1 MSRALMVSAALSL
14 GLLTV
19 MASPGHSSTLTGP
32 NWVSTPDGLVGVEQ
46 TVIIKATR
54 SAGQVATVTF
64 DNDDA
69 GTNAGQAFVNP
80 QGFAYL
86 PWTPNLPGTW
96 KISALVGGET
106 VDTAAI
112 TVAGMPTSTVLLV
125 PGSVARN
132 QQTSLLAEVS
142 ALGGS
147 ITPSGTIS
155 VRDQTNSI
163 VGTGALRPTGIS
175 GLASAEISWTP
186 VSGPIQLT
194 AFYIPAT
201 SAFVT
206 STSLTQTPIVGGSQA
221 VSLRLPPTS
230 YVGVPETIAAVIQP
244 SFQSSLGGS
253 VGFSLSIDGFE
264 FYPMGGSQPAGTGIG
279 TTRWTPTQA
288 GIQTIKVA
296 YASADFA
303 VNGTDAQAINVLPA
317 PTLDSITVT
326 PTGSTAWTSGN
337 VGTMDQGT
345 SLQLVPTSASGHT
358 VTLSTDGPC
367 ALRADKLTLL
377 GPGLC
382 TVAAESL
389 GDGGSLAP
397 TDASYT
403 ITVRPN
409 TP

>member
-1 MSRALMVSAALSL
+1 MSRALMASAALSL
-14 GLLTV
+14 GLLAV
-19 MASPGHSSTLTGP
+19 MASPGHSSTLTGQ
-32 NWVSTPDGLVGVEQ
+32 NWISTPDGLVGVEQ
-46 TVIIKATR
+46 TVIMKATR
-54 SAGQVATVTF
+54 YAGQVATVTF
-64 DNDDA
+64 SNHDA
-69 GTNAGQAFVNP
+69 GTNAGQAVVNP

-96 KISALVGGET
+96 TISALVGEKA

-132 QQTSLLAEVS
+132 QQTSLVAEVG

-147 ITPSGTIS
+147 ITPSGVVS
-155 VRDQTNSI
+155 VRDQANNI
-163 VGTGALRPTGIS
+163 VGTGTLRPTGTS
-175 GLASAEISWTP
+175 GLASTDISWTP
-186 VSGPIQLT
+186 VSGAIQLT
-194 AFYIPAT
+194 ATYIPAT
-201 SAFVT
+201 SAFLA
-206 STSLTQTPIVGGSQA
+206 STSSRQTPIVGSSQA

-253 VGFSLSIDGFE
+253 VGFSLNIDGFE

-279 TTRWTPTQA
+279 TTSWTPTQG

-303 VNGTDAQAINVLPA
+303 INGTDAQVINVQPA
-317 PTLDSITVT
+317 PTPDLITVM
-326 PTGSTAWTSGN
+326 PTGSTAWTPGN
-337 VGTMDQGT
+337 VGTLSQGT
-345 SLQLVPTSASGHT
+345 SVQLVPTSASGST

-367 ALRADKLTLL
+367 VLHADELTLL
-377 GPGLC
+377 APGAC
-382 TVAAESL
+382 TVEAASL

-397 TDASYT
+397 TDAAYT
-403 ITVRPN
+403 LTVRPN
-409 TP
+409 SQ